1 MCARRRTGGFTLI
14 ELMVVIVVLAVLTT
28 LGIPS
33 FMEMIQNPQLRTAA
47 ESIYDGLQLARSEA
61 VRRNAHTQF
70 VLGPGSGWTVNQINP
85 PIGCGTVAT
94 IQTRSGSEGSEK
106 ATVSVFP
113 VGENTVTFTPMGWT
127 TNDCTDLNVDPVA
140 PHWIQFNVGSS
151 VLNAAQERPL
161 EIRVT
166 ASGGMRL
173 CAPWVGDASDLNPPA
188 SAANWRLPA
197 GDPRRC

>member
-1 MCARRRTGGFTLI
+1 MCRRPVQRGFTLI
-14 ELMVVIVVLAVLTT
+14 ELMIVIVILAVLAT

-33 FMEMIQNPQLRTAA
+33 FMEMIQNTQVRTAA
-47 ESIYDGLQLARSEA
+47 ESILDGLQVARSEA

-70 VLGPGSGWTVNQINP
+70 VLGPGTGWTVTEINP
-85 PIGCGTVAT
+85 PTSGVACGTIST

-106 ATVSVFP
+106 ATVAVTGT
-113 VGENTVTFTPMGWT
+113 VGPGATSVTFTPTGWT
-127 TNDCTDLNVDPVA
+127 TGSCSANPIA
-140 PHWIQFNVGSS
+140 QINVGSS
-151 VLNAAQERPL
+151 VLDSTQERPM

-166 ASGGMRL
+166 ASGGMRM
-173 CAPWVGDASDLNPPA
+173 CAPWTGDATDLNPPA

>member
-33 FMEMIQNPQLRTAA
+33 FMEMIQN
-47 ESIYDGLQLARSEA
+47 
-61 VRRNAHTQF
+61 
-70 VLGPGSGWTVNQINP
+70 VNQINP

-106 ATVSVFP
+106 ASVSTTGTTGP
-113 VGENTVTFTPMGWT
+113 DATTVTFTPTGWT
-127 TNDCTDLNVDPVA
+127 TASCSANPIAQV
-140 PHWIQFNVGSS
+140 NVGSS

-188 SAANWRLPA
+188 SAANWRLPV